1 MRIAFFG
8 ASSQIAKG
16 LIKKFNSDS
25 QNNLYFYVRNT
36 AKFEEWIINEKLLYD
51 SSKIKLYETLQFEV
65 KLDLIINCVGI
76 GDPAKTK
83 DLSRSIQSITK
94 KYDEMVLSFLEDNP
108 ATKYIFF
115 SSGIAYGNIFSQPA
129 ESYDQGII
137 DINSSQPED
146 MYAISK
152 VNAENTHRKL
162 SHLSIIDIRVF
173 SYLSDE
179 IDLSSRFLIADAIRS
194 IRDSKI
200 LLTSADNLTRDF
212 IGVDDL
218 YQLIISVISTNDL
231 NILVDAY
238 SKAPIDKFSILD
250 FLRESFNLKYELQD
264 SFVAL
269 NATGNK
275 NHYYSKNYKAG
286 EFGYIPKLSSL
297 EVIEE
302 ITKQVLN
309 Q

>member
-16 LIKKFNSDS
+16 LIKKFNAND
-25 QNNLYFYVRNT
+25 QNNLYFYVRDIAN
-36 AKFEEWIINEKLLYD
+36 FEAWLANEG
-51 SSKIKLYETLQFEV
+51 ILYEANKIQLYEALQSDSDI
-65 KLDLIINCVGI
+65 DLIINCVGI

-83 DLSRSIQSITK
+83 NISLSIQSITK
-94 KYDEMVLSFLEDNP
+94 KYDQMVLSFLEKNP
-108 ATKYIFF
+108 TTKYFFF

-129 ESYDQGII
+129 ENYNQGSI
-137 DINSSQPED
+137 DINSSKPED

-162 SHLSIIDIRVF
+162 SHLSIVDIRVF
-173 SYLSDE
+173 SYISDE
-179 IDLSSRFLIADAIRS
+179 IDISSRFFIADAFRS
-194 IRDSKI
+194 IMDSEI
-200 LLTSADNLTRDF
+200 LLTSANNITRDF
-212 IGVDDL
+212 IGIDDL
-218 YQLIISVISTNDL
+218 YQLIISLLNAHHL

-238 SKAPIDKFSILD
+238 SKAPIDKFSILN
-250 FLRESFNLKYELQD
+250 FLQKSFNLKYELQD
-264 SFVAL
+264 SFIAL

-275 NHYYSKNYKAG
+275 THYYSKNYIAN
-286 EFGYIPKLSSL
+286 EFGYIPQFSSL

-302 ITKQVLN
+302 IANKVLS